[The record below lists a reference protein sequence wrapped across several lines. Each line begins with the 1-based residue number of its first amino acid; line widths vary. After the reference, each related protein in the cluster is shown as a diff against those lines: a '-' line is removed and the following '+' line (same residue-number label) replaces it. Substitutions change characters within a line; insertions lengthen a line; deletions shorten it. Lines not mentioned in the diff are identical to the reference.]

1 MSIVSWVVAV
11 LLFLGVFFF
20 AIGAIG
26 ILRFPDFYSRLH
38 AAGKCDALAS
48 TLALVAIALF
58 NVRDFDW
65 TLFQSWDNLRVSLK
79 ILLIIL
85 FVYVATPAATHA
97 ITKAAFI
104 VGIEPWEKRKR
115 NR

>member
-1 MSIVSWVVAV
+1 VSVISIVVTV

-20 AIGAIG
+20 VIGAIG

-48 TLALVAIALF
+48 SLALVAVALF

-85 FVYVATPAATHA
+85 FVYVASPAATHA

>member
-1 MSIVSWVVAV
+1 MSVLTVTVAV

-48 TLALVAIALF
+48 TLALVAVALF

-65 TLFQSWDNLRVSLK
+65 ALTQSWDDLRVSVK
-79 ILLIIL
+79 IFLIIL